1 MKEIDWSN
9 IDLDENEE
17 KISTRYFFVSDE
29 KHFQILKKINI
40 DELRFDL
47 VFESNN
53 KFSEKEKQFLLRQ
66 FLKETYIKKSF
77 F

>member
-1 MKEIDWSN
+1 MKEIDWLK
-9 IDLDENEE
+9 IDLDENDER
-17 KISTRYFFVSDE
+17 IATRYFFVSDE

-53 KFSEKEKQFLLRQ
+53 KFTIKEKHFLLRQ
-66 FLKETYIKKSF
+66 FLNETYIKKSF